1 MGIQNLNRFLRKEC
15 PDSIRMMPIL
25 ELSGKKIVIDISIY
39 LYKFEAENALIENM
53 YLMLSIFHY
62 YNIIP
67 LFIFDGKPPAEKK
80 ELIIE
85 RIQEKKKAE
94 NEYYLLKQITS
105 ETNSESYE
113 LQKKMEAL
121 KKRFIYFKK
130 EKIEEVKKLIT
141 AYGASYYEAP
151 SEADEICAALV
162 IQKKVW
168 ACLTEDMDMFA
179 YGCPRVLRYIS
190 LLKHTVVLYDTESI
204 LQKLRITQKEL
215 REICVVSGTDYNKNM
230 KTPFHLYKVLTLF
243 KLFRKQIRDYKDDT
257 LHGFYEWLQIENY
270 VTDTE
275 YACMKKIDILFDFTN
290 DIQLNDIRL
299 SKNLIKKNDMISI
312 LRLDGFIFA

>member
-67 LFIFDGKPPAEKK
+67 LFVFDGKPPAEKM

-94 NEYYLLKQITS
+94 NEYYLLKQS
-105 ETNSESYE
+105 ETGSYE
-113 LQKKMEAL
+113 VQKKMEAL

-130 EKIEEVKKLIT
+130 EKIEQVKKLIT
-141 AYGASYYEAP
+141 SYGACYYEAP

-204 LQKLRITQKEL
+204 LQQLRIKQKEL

-230 KTPFHLYKVLTLF
+230 KTPFHLYKVLALF
-243 KLFRKQIRDYKDDT
+243 KLFRKQIRDSCDSKLSDD
-257 LHGFYEWLQIENY
+257 GFYEWLKIQHY

-275 YACMKKIDILFDFTN
+275 YESMKKIDILFDFTN
-290 DIQLNDIRL
+290 VQLNDIRL
-299 SKNLIKKNDMISI
+299 SKNLIKRNDMISI

>member
-15 PDSIRMMPIL
+15 PDSIRMMPIS

-39 LYKFEAENALIENM
+39 LYKFEAENALIENI

-67 LFIFDGKPPAEKK
+67 LFVFDGKPPAEKMG
-80 ELIIE
+80 LIIE

-94 NEYYLLKQITS
+94 NEYYLLKS
-105 ETNSESYE
+105 ETQSYE
-113 LQKKMEAL
+113 VQKKMEAL
-121 KKRFIYFKK
+121 KKKFIYFKK

-204 LQKLRITQKEL
+204 LQQLRITQKEL

-230 KTPFHLYKVLTLF
+230 KTPFHLYKVLALF
-243 KLFRKQIRDYKDDT
+243 KLFRKSSEC
-257 LHGFYEWLQIENY
+257 GFYEWLKIKNY

-275 YACMKKIDILFDFTN
+275 YDSMKKIDLLFDLTVELK
-290 DIQLNDIRL
+290 DINL
-299 SKNLIKKNDMISI
+299 SKNLIKRKDMMFI